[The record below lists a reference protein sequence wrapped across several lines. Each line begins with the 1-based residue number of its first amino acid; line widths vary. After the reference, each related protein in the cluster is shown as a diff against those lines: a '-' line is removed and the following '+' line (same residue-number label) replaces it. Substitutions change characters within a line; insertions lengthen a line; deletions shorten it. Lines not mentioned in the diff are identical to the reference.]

1 MRQGVRVG
9 VDPGRVRVGV
19 AACDPHGVLAYPL
32 ETLKRDE
39 RHGTDVER
47 LADLVRDCAAIEVVF
62 GLPRSLSGGEGTAAT
77 IARAYAVGVARRVAP
92 VPVRLVDERFSTV
105 VAHRSLRD
113 AGVGGKRRRPV
124 VDQAAA
130 VIILQAALDAER
142 ATGDP
147 PGVLVVQG
155 GGPDGPGPDGH
166 PREAGTR

>member
-1 MRQGVRVG
+1 VDAGSVRI
-9 VDPGRVRVGV
+9 GV
-19 AACDPHGVLAYPL
+19 AACDPHAVLAYPL
-32 ETLKRDE
+32 ETVKRDE
-39 RHGTDVER
+39 RGGSDLER
-47 LADLVRDCAAIEVVF
+47 LAGIVEDCDAIEVVF

-77 IARAYAVGVARRVAP
+77 IARAYAVRVARRVAP

-113 AGVGGKRRRPV
+113 AGMGGRKRRPV

-142 ATGDP
+142 ASGDP
-147 PGVLVVQG
+147 PGVLVVPG